1 MKIAL
6 CFSGQPRFIK
16 ECSIDIIQNVI
27 RNYDV
32 DVYAHFWFDEGLQTQ
47 PYKYGGNGNWQH
59 QRILKTAI
67 EDFQNIYR
75 PVKLVTEPSKSFVHS
90 KLHFESSLH
99 RYWKGGINNPL
110 EPNFRERMINN
121 TLSYFYSLNEVN
133 KLKKIN
139 EYEKD
144 FKYDVVIRCRT
155 DAHIKSSLKFEDYN
169 LNLINYSG
177 MQNQPDG
184 MINDWFDFGNS
195 EVMDAFMSVFSVSEL
210 ILKKCLTENNNAW
223 CPEMMHRKMVD
234 CFGIQYQGHP
244 IHIVLPRF

>member
-1 MKIAL
+1 
-6 CFSGQPRFIK
+6 
-16 ECSIDIIQNVI
+16 
-27 RNYDV
+27 
-32 DVYAHFWFDEGLQTQ
+32 
-47 PYKYGGNGNWQH
+47 
-59 QRILKTAI
+59 
-67 EDFQNIYR
+67 
-75 PVKLVTEPSKSFVHS
+75 
-90 KLHFESSLH
+90 
-99 RYWKGGINNPL
+99 
-110 EPNFRERMINN
+110 MINN

-210 ILKKCLTENNNAW
+210 ILKKKDIFIKA
-223 CPEMMHRKMVD
+223 R
-234 CFGIQYQGHP
+234 
-244 IHIVLPRF
+244 